1 MTNSKLKRKASQIL
15 NQSTF
20 KAKAV
25 NLYFPVALYL
35 FCFHIWGYY
44 NSWIF
49 LIDAKIELQFFMF
62 LSSLLIVNILTGI
75 ILSLALKIVTFNC
88 LDLTYHKNLQET
100 IQTSKGLGIFT
111 SYQKNAIL
119 MLKYIVKIMLLA
131 IVKGI
136 LLTLCALLFLVSAI
150 IKGLAYS
157 QTLFIVKDLI
167 KKDKPSQL

>member
-1 MTNSKLKRKASQIL
+1 
-15 NQSTF
+15 
-20 KAKAV
+20 
-25 NLYFPVALYL
+25 
-35 FCFHIWGYY
+35 
-44 NSWIF
+44 
-49 LIDAKIELQFFMF
+49 
-62 LSSLLIVNILTGI
+62 
-75 ILSLALKIVTFNC
+75 
-88 LDLTYHKNLQET
+88 
-100 IQTSKGLGIFT
+100 
-111 SYQKNAIL
+111 